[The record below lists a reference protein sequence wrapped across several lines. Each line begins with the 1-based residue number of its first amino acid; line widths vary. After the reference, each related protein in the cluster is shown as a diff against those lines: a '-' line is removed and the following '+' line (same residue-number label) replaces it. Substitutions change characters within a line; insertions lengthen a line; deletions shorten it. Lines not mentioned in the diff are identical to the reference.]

1 MSQDVVQ
8 SSWRMNP
15 RWVNLRFDAFS
26 RLYRLS
32 VLLEEERQGRDVTEE
47 VWLQIC
53 DMLDI
58 VTDEYRLIE
67 GWR

>member
-1 MSQDVVQ
+1 
-8 SSWRMNP
+8 MNP